1 MAKAKSPKD
10 NGALDLK
17 VDLANFKNEVNERFD
32 VLDQKINHL
41 PTKDEFFGKMDKVV
55 GELQKLRDEVVI
67 TGHHYEKT
75 NKRVNLIDK
84 HLGINTSV
92 VFYK

>member
-41 PTKDEFFGKMDKVV
+41 RLKTRSLGKWTKVV
-55 GELQKLRDEVVI
+55 EDFK
-67 TGHHYEKT
+67 
-75 NKRVNLIDK
+75 N
-84 HLGINTSV
+84 
-92 VFYK
+92 